1 MSESIYLGDKF
12 KLIKKLGSGSFG
24 EVYMVQD
31 TQDIKAFYAA
41 KIEGKVDHVKLKDE
55 YKIYKKLQLG
65 GNIQGIPKIKT
76 YIETPKC
83 NAIIME
89 LLGNGLDHYLEK
101 AGGVFNLETVL
112 TLGVNC
118 IDLLKKTHSLGI
130 LHRDIKPNNFVLG
143 RTSTDQLY
151 IIDFGLSK
159 QYIVKGKHIE
169 LKEEKQLTGTPRYSS
184 LNVHMGFEP
193 SRRDDLES
201 VGYMLVYF
209 LKGKLPWQG
218 AKKQKGVDH
227 SKTIGRIK
235 IYTSLEKLCQGLPNC
250 FIEYIKYCR
259 KLEFED
265 DPDYTYL
272 TDLFLQCL
280 TDNSLRLQYSWND
293 DNNSSVC

>member
-1 MSESIYLGDKF
+1 MSESVYLGDKF

-24 EVYMVQD
+24 EVYLVQD
-31 TQDIKAFYAA
+31 TKDLSSFYAA
-41 KIEGKVDHVKLKDE
+41 KIEGKSEHLKLRDE
-55 YKIYKKLQLG
+55 YKIYKKLLSG
-65 GNIQGIPKIKT
+65 GAVDGIPRIKT
-76 YIETPKC
+76 YIETPKV

-101 AGGVFNLETVL
+101 AGGTLNLETVL
-112 TLGVNC
+112 SLGIDCV
-118 IDLLKKTHSLGI
+118 DLLKKTHQLGI
-130 LHRDIKPNNFVLG
+130 IHRDIKPNNFVVG
-143 RTSTDQLY
+143 RYNTEKLY

-159 QYIVKGKHIE
+159 SYITKGKHIE

-193 SRRDDLES
+193 SRRDDLEA

-209 LKGKLPWQG
+209 IKGKLPWQG

-227 SKTIGRIK
+227 SKIIGRIK
-235 IYTSLEKLCQGLPNC
+235 MYTSLEKLCNGLPPC

-265 DPDYTYL
+265 TPDYTFL
-272 TDLFLQCL
+272 SNLFIQCL
-280 TDNSLRLQYSWND
+280 KHNSYKKQYSWQI
-293 DNNSSVC
+293 SH

>member
-31 TQDIKAFYAA
+31 TKDRKLFYAA
-41 KIEGKVDHVKLKDE
+41 KIEGRDVHIKLKDE
-55 YKIYKKLQLG
+55 YKIYKKLQSG
-65 GNIQGIPKIKT
+65 GNVQGIPKIKT
-76 YIETPKC
+76 YIETSKVS
-83 NAIIME
+83 AIIME
-89 LLGNGLDHYLEK
+89 LLGNGLDYYLEK
-101 AGGVFNLETVL
+101 ENGIFNLETVL
-112 TLGVNC
+112 TIGITC

-130 LHRDIKPNNFVLG
+130 IHRDIKPNNFVLG
-143 RTSTDQLY
+143 KIDTDQLY

-159 QYIVKGKHIE
+159 QYISKGKHIE

-201 VGYMLVYF
+201 VGYMLIYF

-218 AKKQKGVDH
+218 AKKQKGIDH

-235 IYTSLEKLCQGLPNC
+235 LYTSLEKLCDGLPNC
-250 FIEYIKYCR
+250 FIEYLKYCR
-259 KLEFED
+259 KMEFEET
-265 DPDYTYL
+265 PDYVYL
-272 TDLFLQCL
+272 TNLFLQCVS
-280 TDNSLRLQYSWND
+280 DNSLNLQYSWNKKQ
-293 DNNSSVC
+293 